1 MAIILLKMKESNTFS
16 RFTLNGHVGLS
27 LRLTH
32 RKMRNLYDDTK
43 LDDDAQVNII

>member
-16 RFTLNGHVGLS
+16 QLTLNGRVGLS

-32 RKMRNLYDDTK
+32 GKCEIYTTIQSWTITRRL
-43 LDDDAQVNII
+43 I